1 MFFFLF
7 ISMSFSTEFNESIA
21 KKINYLVDKYEAYAE
36 KVEIRGA
43 IESKDYGLK
52 VTINVMDQ
60 HPVPIDVV
68 NLTVHLMFEAELPLL
83 EKFIETV
90 DFAIANILDLYD
102 QNALLEIDI
111 PEIETDEAPDNV

>member
-1 MFFFLF
+1 M
-7 ISMSFSTEFNESIA
+7 A
-21 KKINYLVDKYEAYAE
+21 
-36 KVEIRGA
+36 IRGA
-43 IESKDYGLK
+43 IESKDYGPK

-68 NLTVHLMFEAELPLL
+68 NLTVRLMFEAELPLL

-102 QNALLEIDI
+102 QNALPEIDI

>member
-1 MFFFLF
+1 MFFFF

-21 KKINYLVDKYEAYAE
+21 KKIDYLVDKYEAYAN
-36 KVEIRGA
+36 KVAIRGA

-90 DFAIANILDLYD
+90 AKCFLFCNCEHIRLVRSKRTARN
-102 QNALLEIDI
+102 
-111 PEIETDEAPDNV
+111 